1 MLAETS
7 NVESKNIENNLP
19 DAKPQIED
27 PDVLDEQ
34 LKKSN
39 LPEETKSF
47 LIERERLT
55 TFSGP
60 LPDPDSFAKYESIL
74 PGSAERILK
83 MAEKEQSARH
93 ELNFYQAKKESR
105 DSFAG
110 IIVAAGLGIAGLVA
124 GVLAAVLVPGVAG
137 ASVGAIFGVSGIGS
151 IAVSVLNGTRH
162 SK

>member
-7 NVESKNIENNLP
+7 NVESKDIENNLP

-27 PDVLDEQ
+27 PDVLDE

-83 MAEKEQSARH
+83 MAENEQNTRH
-93 ELNFYQAKKESR
+93 ELNFYQAKMESR
-105 DSFAG
+105 DGFAG

-124 GVLAAVLVPGVAG
+124 GVLVAVLVPGVAG
-137 ASVGAIFGVSGIGS
+137 ASVGAIFGVRGVGS
-151 IAVSVLNGTRH
+151 IAMSVLNGTRH